1 MIEPDGLLDAVV
13 ETVAVTVCVGETD
26 GLLET
31 LGVPDSVIVPSLVM
45 LWLTVTLVLGVGDE
59 LALTDCVGETDGL
72 LEPLGVP
79 ESVIVPSLVIL
90 WLTVTL
96 VVPVADCVAETD
108 GLLETLVL
116 PDSVIVPSLV
126 MLWLTVTLLLAVAPI
141 VKLVDE
147 LAVPDCVEDTD
158 VLLDTLALPG
168 CVVET
173 DVLLEAAAETLG
185 LPDSVVDASLEM
197 LSLTVTLL
205 VLVAAVVPL
214 PDELAVRDCV
224 VLLEASLDIL
234 ADVES
239 DEVTETVG

>member
-1 MIEPDGLLDAVV
+1 VREPDGLLDALL
-13 ETVAVTVCVGETD
+13 ETVAVPGCVG
-26 GLLET
+26 
-31 LGVPDSVIVPSLVM
+31 
-45 LWLTVTLVLGVGDE
+45 
-59 LALTDCVGETDGL
+59 
-72 LEPLGVP
+72 
-79 ESVIVPSLVIL
+79 
-90 WLTVTL
+90 
-96 VVPVADCVAETD
+96 ETD

-126 MLWLTVTLLLAVAPI
+126 MLWLTVTLVVPLAAVLTVADELAVPDCVEDADVLLESVVDTLALPGCVAETDALPDSVIVPSLVILWLTVTLLLAVAP
-141 VKLVDE
+141 VLKLADE

-158 VLLDTLALPG
+158 VLLDTLVLPG
-168 CVVET
+168 CVADT

-214 PDELAVRDCV
+214 PDELAVPDCV
-224 VLLEASLDIL
+224 VLLEASLDTVT
-234 ADVES
+234 DVES